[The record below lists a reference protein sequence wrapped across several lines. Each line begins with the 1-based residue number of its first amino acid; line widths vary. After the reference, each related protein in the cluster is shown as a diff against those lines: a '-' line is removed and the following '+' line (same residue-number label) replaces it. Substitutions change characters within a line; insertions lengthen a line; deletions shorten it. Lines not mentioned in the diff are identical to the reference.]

1 MLMIPC
7 ISFLLLNV
15 LKTSHSY
22 KYKNTFNHK
31 NLAQC
36 FFSHSKSNI
45 NIPPFSYTIKKKNM
59 KKNNEYDEEIPH
71 LNEPYSYSNSHKK
84 NQKLV
89 TPVYEPKTENQKKYV
104 EYLNQKNNTLIVAVG
119 SAGSGKT
126 MYACLKA
133 VELLKSKQIRKVIV
147 TRPVVSVEE
156 DIGFLP
162 GTIESKMDPYMRPIF
177 DIFTEFFSVSE
188 WNDMVFSRVIEISPL
203 AYMRGR
209 TFKNCFIIA
218 DEMQNSSPNQMKML
232 LTRIGENSRMV
243 LTGDLSQTDK
253 VEENG
258 LKEFIDKLE
267 KYPQH
272 LVEKS
277 HIRTVYFSNSDIQR
291 HPLVESILNIYDY
304 KKSKVR
310 SIEKIKMIEKNITI
324 CMNETVINDLNQIQI
339 QIQNKSQN
347 KNKIVVNET
356 FLKKDGN
363 ITKPIKRVID
373 NDCALIPIQHQSN
386 KYMIQKEKSPIF
398 KDWSREIGI

>member
-1 MLMIPC
+1 MFIIPC
-7 ISFLLLNV
+7 ISLFLFNTS
-15 LKTSHSY
+15 KTSYSY
-22 KYKNTFNHK
+22 KYKNTFHHRI
-31 NLAQC
+31 LAHC
-36 FFSHSKSNI
+36 FFSQYKSNR
-45 NIPPFSYTIKKKNM
+45 NISPFAFLIKEKNRVKNSM
-59 KKNNEYDEEIPH
+59 KKNHDYDEEIPH
-71 LNEPYSYSNSHKK
+71 LNEPYTYSYKK

-89 TPVYEPKTENQKKYV
+89 THIYEPKTENQKKYV
-104 EYLNQKNNTLIVAVG
+104 EFLNNKNNTLIVAVG

-133 VELLKSKQIRKVIV
+133 VELLKSKQVRKIII

-277 HIRTVYFSNSDIQR
+277 HICTVYLNNSDIQR
-291 HPLVESILNIYDY
+291 HSLVESVLNIYDY

-310 SIEKIKMIEKNITI
+310 SIEKIKTMEKNRTAF
-324 CMNETVINDLNQIQI
+324 MNETVMNNQNQ
-339 QIQNKSQN
+339 
-347 KNKIVVNET
+347 NKIVLNETIVNET
-356 FLKKDGN
+356 ILKKNVN
-363 ITKPIKRVID
+363 ITEPIKKVVD
-373 NDCALIPIQHQSN
+373 NDCALIPLNHLSN
-386 KYMIQKEKSPIF
+386 KDIQKYKSPIF

>member
-89 TPVYEPKTENQKKYV
+89 TPVDEPKTENQKKYV

-133 VELLKSKQIRKVIV
+133 V
-147 TRPVVSVEE
+147 
-156 DIGFLP
+156 
-162 GTIESKMDPYMRPIF
+162 
-177 DIFTEFFSVSE
+177 
-188 WNDMVFSRVIEISPL
+188 
-203 AYMRGR
+203 
-209 TFKNCFIIA
+209 
-218 DEMQNSSPNQMKML
+218 
-232 LTRIGENSRMV
+232 
-243 LTGDLSQTDK
+243 
-253 VEENG
+253 
-258 LKEFIDKLE
+258 
-267 KYPQH
+267 
-272 LVEKS
+272 
-277 HIRTVYFSNSDIQR
+277 
-291 HPLVESILNIYDY
+291 
-304 KKSKVR
+304 
-310 SIEKIKMIEKNITI
+310 
-324 CMNETVINDLNQIQI
+324 
-339 QIQNKSQN
+339 
-347 KNKIVVNET
+347 
-356 FLKKDGN
+356 
-363 ITKPIKRVID
+363 
-373 NDCALIPIQHQSN
+373 
-386 KYMIQKEKSPIF
+386 
-398 KDWSREIGI
+398 